1 MTTRDLTA
9 ETTGTGLASNIAAE
23 RRDGEVEA
31 LTRLARLHSRFVN
44 PKRPDEVL
52 QGVCELAHELSRG
65 LYAALAITDEHDKTE
80 GFFTSGLGEL
90 ELKGLRVPPS
100 GHGPL
105 GSLRSDGR
113 PVRIDDLDAHPKA
126 FGFPPKH
133 PVMARMLGVPIWAN
147 GTVRGSMYVTD
158 RSDGLPF
165 DDDDE
170 RTLVT
175 LARHASYIVENF
187 WF

>member
-9 ETTGTGLASNIAAE
+9 QTADTEIAPQTATE
-23 RRDGEVEA
+23 RRDGEGEA
-31 LTRLARLHSRFVN
+31 LLRLVKLHSRFVN

-52 QGVCELAHELSRG
+52 QGVCDLAHELSRG
-65 LYAALAITDEHDKTE
+65 RYAALAITDEHDKTE
-80 GFFTSGLGEL
+80 GFFTSGLTER
-90 ELKGLRVPPS
+90 ELKGLRVPPA

-105 GSLRSDGR
+105 SSLRSDGR

-158 RSDGLPF
+158 RSDGQPF

-175 LARHASYIVENF
+175 LARHASYIVKNF

>member
-9 ETTGTGLASNIAAE
+9 QTADSEIAPQTATE
-23 RRDGEVEA
+23 RRDGEGEA
-31 LTRLARLHSRFVN
+31 LLRLARLHSRFVN

-52 QGVCELAHELSRG
+52 QAICDLAHELSRG
-65 LYAALAITDEHDKTE
+65 HYAALAITDEHDKTE
-80 GFFTSGLGEL
+80 GFFTSGLGEQG
-90 ELKGLRVPPS
+90 LKGLRVPPS

-147 GTVRGSMYVTD
+147 GVVRGSMYVTD
-158 RSDGLPF
+158 RSDGQPF

-170 RTLVT
+170 RGLVA